1 MQEQKLDALRA
12 CRGCGPQYEVT
23 EQQIDRILLA
33 PMFQDEQIAVEDDI
47 YYERLSLCNDCEHL
61 LNGQTCQLCGC
72 FVRVSAK
79 YRSKGCPNVRDK
91 KWLPI
96 H

>member
-1 MQEQKLDALRA
+1 MIQQQHTNNR

-33 PMFQDEQIAVEDDI
+33 PMFQDDAIVVSEQE
-47 YYERLSLCNDCEHL
+47 YEKRLSLCNGCEKL
-61 LNGQTCQLCGC
+61 LNKQTCLLCGC

-79 YRSKGCPNVRDK
+79 YRSKSCPNLSDR
-91 KWLPI
+91 KWSAVV
-96 H
+96 